1 MTRCGRP
8 GGRGVWW
15 VGLAGWLGMG
25 CLAGAVWA
33 SGVASVLVFGET
45 RQVMRGPVGTADFT
59 FTFAFTNHAR
69 TPVVIESVRTS
80 CGCTVAKVPELPWKV
95 VPGECGEFS
104 VVLDARGKRG
114 TVTKS
119 VVLNTSIGAR
129 RLSVRAIIEKGVAG
143 GGATDADG
151 DGEGGMGDRGRNME
165 LARAD
170 RFAVFKGDCA
180 SCHAVPAEG
189 KRGPAL
195 YAAVCGICHD
205 SENRASMVP
214 DLRNL
219 GHATDREHWVRWITQ
234 GKEGT
239 MMPGFARSEGGPL
252 SVEQVESLAD
262 YLVRTISG
270 RGVEGEA
277 EVEGDGDR
285 RPVRGKLPPSVP
297 PVDLWR

>member
-1 MTRCGRP
+1 L
-8 GGRGVWW
+8 
-15 VGLAGWLGMG
+15 GLAGWVVMG

-33 SGVASVLVFGET
+33 SGVASALVFGET
-45 RQVMRGPVGTADFT
+45 RQVMRGLVGTPDFT

-119 VVLNTSIGAR
+119 VVLNTSIGTR
-129 RLSVRAIIEKGVAG
+129 RLSVRAILEKGDAR
-143 GGATDADG
+143 GGATDTGG
-151 DGEGGMGDRGRNME
+151 DAGGGMGDRERNME
-165 LARAD
+165 LAKED
-170 RFAVFKGDCA
+170 RFAVFRGDCA
-180 SCHAVPAEG
+180 SCHAAPAEG

-219 GHATDREHWVRWITQ
+219 GRATDREHWVRWITL
-234 GKEGT
+234 GKAGT

-262 YLVRTISG
+262 YLVRTISD
-270 RGVEGEA
+270 RGAVLEA
-277 EVEGDGDR
+277 EEDR
-285 RPVRGKLPPSVP
+285 EVGRTGAKLPPLVP